1 MFKRSLILGVAL
13 ALALSGCDLFKKKDS
28 VIKIGLGGPI
38 SGQYAAFGDQLQK
51 GAAKAVEDI
60 NAQGGIKGKKLELVV
75 GDDACDPKQA
85 VTVANKMV
93 DQDKVLAVVGHFCS
107 SSSIPASEV
116 YNAAGVISITPA
128 STNPTYTERGLPG
141 VFRTCGRDDQQ
152 GTTAAN
158 YIVDKFKSKRVV
170 ILHDK
175 DTYGQGLADATKK
188 QLNQRG
194 LTEVLYE
201 GVNRG
206 DKDFNA
212 LVTKIKALKPDLI
225 YFGGLY
231 AEAGLLVKQLRDQG
245 VAVPFVS
252 GDGIVSQDFVVAAGG
267 EQYTKNVFMTFGRD
281 PLKLESGKAV
291 IEEFTASGYKPEG
304 YTLYSYA
311 AVQAVAQALD
321 QNELDPKKGAE
332 WLHNNTVPTVLGDL
346 AWNEKGD
353 LKTSNYVMFTW
364 NGATYDEVPGQ

>member
-188 QLNQRG
+188 QLNARG